1 MSENSAPKRSR
12 LRVKPSL
19 IEGLRLVWSVDRRR
33 ANLLAFNAVVLGVIP
48 VTAIMA
54 SGVLVGA
61 VPQAA
66 QAGGLDSAPGRRVL
80 LGVALVALAFIV
92 REVLATFQAAQ
103 VNAMMI
109 EVEAGAANRTMAAL
123 LYPATIRHL
132 EDPAYRDVVS
142 LATNVTWPNR
152 QSFTEGFFGVVSL
165 RVQGLVAAVLVAR
178 FHPLLAAVLALAWLT
193 VGHHLRKTLS
203 RLWGVDGGFKTRRAM
218 YYRTVAL
225 EPQAA
230 KEVRVFGLTP
240 WIAGRFSSHWFDAM
254 EDVWRNRRQDRRILI
269 AAVVSIAAVNGW
281 AFWLVA
287 EAARQGRLAPGA
299 LAVVAQSIFSLAQLG
314 SASGYDVYVGAGAA
328 SMPGVV
334 TLERAVREDP
344 NLKLTGDLPA
354 AGLPQREIRFERVRF
369 TYPGRDTP
377 VYDGLDLVIPAGRS
391 LAIVGANGAGKTTL
405 IKLLARLYDASE
417 GAITVDGV
425 DVRQLDPHQWQRQ
438 VAAIFQDFTKY
449 EMSVADNVGFGAIEH
464 RDEPEFLARA
474 LDRAGATDLVD
485 QLDDGLDTVLSRRFK
500 GGTDLSGGQ
509 WQRVALARAVAAVE
523 GGAGVL
529 ILDEPTAHLDVRA
542 EVELFDRFLE
552 VTRDATTILISHR
565 FSTVR
570 RADRIVVLDSGRV
583 IEDGT
588 HEELLAARGRYAR
601 MFTLQAERYQSGAP
615 ELDDDELIALAG
627 STDAT
632 DPQGVVG
639 RG

>member
-1 MSENSAPKRSR
+1 M
-12 LRVKPSL
+12 
-19 IEGLRLVWSVDRRR
+19 WSVDRRR
-33 ANLLAFNAVVLGVIP
+33 ANILAFNAVILGLLP
-48 VTAIMA
+48 VGAILA
-54 SGVLVGA
+54 TGVLVGA
-61 VPQAA
+61 VPHAA
-66 QAGGLDSAPGRRVL
+66 RAGGLDSAPGRRL
-80 LGVALVALAFIV
+80 LVGVALVALAFIV
-92 REVLATFQAAQ
+92 REVLATFQAAHI
-103 VNAMMI
+103 NAMMM
-109 EVEAGAANRTMAAL
+109 EVEAGATNRTMAAL

-132 EDPAYRDVVS
+132 EDPAYRDAVS

-152 QSFTEGFFGVVSL
+152 QSFTEGFFGVVSF

-178 FHPLLAAVLALAWLT
+178 FNFLLALVLAGAWLT

-218 YYRTVAL
+218 YYRSIAL
-225 EPQAA
+225 EPLAA
-230 KEVRVFGLTP
+230 KEIRVFGLAS
-240 WIAGRFSSHWFDAM
+240 WIAGRFSGQWLEAM
-254 EDVWRNRRQDRRILI
+254 EVVWRNRRQDRRVLI
-269 AAVVSIAAVNGW
+269 AAVASIAVVNAW

-287 EAARQGRLAPGA
+287 DAARHGRLASGA

-314 SASGYDVYVGAGAA
+314 SANGYDVYVGAGAA

-334 TLERAVREDP
+334 TLEKAVREDP
-344 NLKLTGDLPA
+344 QLKLTGTLPSL
-354 AGLPQREIRFERVRF
+354 GLPRNDIRFAGVRF

-417 GAITVDGV
+417 GSITVDGV
-425 DVRQLDPHQWQRQ
+425 DVRELDAHQWQRQ

-449 EMSVADNVGFGAIEH
+449 EMSLTDNVGFGAVEH
-464 RDEPEFLARA
+464 RGNPELLARA
-474 LDRAGATDLVD
+474 LDRAGAGDLLE
-485 QLDDGLDTVLSRRFK
+485 QLDEGWDTVLSRRFK

-509 WQRVALARAVAAVE
+509 WQRIALARAVAAVE

-570 RADRIVVLDSGRV
+570 RADRIVVLDAGRV

-588 HEELLAARGRYAR
+588 HDELLAAGGRYAR
-601 MFTLQAERYQSGAP
+601 MFALQAERYQSGAP
-615 ELDDDELIALAG
+615 ELDDDELVALAARA
-627 STDAT
+627 DAQL
-632 DPQGVVG
+632 PGGG
-639 RG
+639 RSDG